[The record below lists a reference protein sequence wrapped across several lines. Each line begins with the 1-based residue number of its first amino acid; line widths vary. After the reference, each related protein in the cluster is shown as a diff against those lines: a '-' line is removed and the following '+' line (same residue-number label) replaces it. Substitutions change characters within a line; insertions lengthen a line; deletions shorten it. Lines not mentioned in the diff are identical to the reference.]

1 MREVRYTDWEIQDIE
16 LNLEQDFLK
25 IKFACLADFKYSES
39 LTIRADE
46 LVKVVMPLSF
56 NESEMYDGIEVVG
69 SLFDERD
76 EMTSHRKLSMTLKSN
91 GEPSDEKIII
101 VAKEISYFDPH
112 HLTGSCTCSE
122 CPRGQWLD

>member
-1 MREVRYTDWEIQDIE
+1 MREVRYTDWQIQDIE
-16 LNLEQDFLK
+16 LNLEQDFLR
-25 IKFACLADFKYSES
+25 IKFTCLADSKYGEY
-39 LTIRADE
+39 LTIHADE

-76 EMTSHRKLSMTLKSN
+76 ETTGHRKLSMTLVQN

-101 VAKEISYFDPH
+101 IAKDISYFDPH
-112 HLTGSCTCSE
+112 QLTGGCTCSE

>member
-1 MREVRYTDWEIQDIE
+1 MREVRYTDWEIQNIE

-25 IKFACLADFKYSES
+25 ITFACLADFKYSES

-76 EMTSHRKLSMTLKSN
+76 ETTGHRKLSMTLKSN

-101 VAKEISYFDPH
+101 IAKEISYFDPH